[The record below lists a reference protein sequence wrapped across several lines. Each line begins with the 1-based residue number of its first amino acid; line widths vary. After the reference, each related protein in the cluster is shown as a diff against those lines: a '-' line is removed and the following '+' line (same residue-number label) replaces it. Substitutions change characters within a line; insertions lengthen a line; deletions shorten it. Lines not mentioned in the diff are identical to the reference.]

1 MMPAGA
7 INGGAPPVEEVDDQK
22 SEPDQDGK
30 SEKEH
35 TKVASFGHGKIVH
48 PTFLRIKTDGKITE
62 LHGARSAT
70 GFTVTVPGRRAE
82 STAGLASRD
91 SRIASVKVSH
101 GSKGSD
107 VTFQFKDGIPGYIVR
122 AKGHDLQIA
131 LSRPADSDDA
141 KDDAKSSKDDAKSS
155 KDDSKH
161 GTTAKKHGKEHHRS
175 KGD

>member
-1 MMPAGA
+1 MMMPAGA

-101 GSKGSD
+101 GIQGKRCD
-107 VTFQFKDGIPGYIVR
+107 VPVQGRHPR
-122 AKGHDLQIA
+122 LHR
-131 LSRPADSDDA
+131 SRQGTRLADSA
-141 KDDAKSSKDDAKSS
+141 QPPS
-155 KDDSKH
+155 
-161 GTTAKKHGKEHHRS
+161 GLGRCQ
-175 KGD
+175 G